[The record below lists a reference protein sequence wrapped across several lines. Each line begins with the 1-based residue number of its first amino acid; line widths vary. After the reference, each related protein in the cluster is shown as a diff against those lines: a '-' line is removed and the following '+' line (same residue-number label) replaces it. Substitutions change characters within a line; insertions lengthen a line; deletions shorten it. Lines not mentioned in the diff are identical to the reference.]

1 MRISFP
7 ALRML
12 ALTIFSAAL
21 CVSAAAG
28 GPVDNSSKLKWV
40 RFEDPTEHALSM
52 EVPQGWEV
60 KGGLFRFGYFDVR
73 WMLDLVSPDGKIVL
87 RLDDASVPAYVPP
100 GPRTPPAGQPFN
112 KPQQFQMIVEDY
124 RSGQAFAE
132 TYAQSRFK
140 SACPGLTTQ
149 PANWKPEIPAELQE
163 THPAKFTEG
172 SVSGT
177 CNAKVGSRTVFVF
190 ALTSLFRQPNAT
202 FWTVDPLISAI
213 TTPDSLPLAQAV
225 AQHMIDTVKKNPQWV
240 QYQSQMTQMGLQA
253 IQRNFQQFMSQMR
266 AYDQARSSAMNQQV
280 AGFEARQH
288 ANQAQFES
296 WDKAFVGLT
305 TVADPLTG
313 EKFDVWSGPYG
324 NYYRNGMGTTFNSP
338 NQPAGTHQVDVQH

>member
-1 MRISFP
+1 MKICFP
-7 ALRML
+7 GGRTCALVICL
-12 ALTIFSAAL
+12 ATLRASA
-21 CVSAAAG
+21 VAAG
-28 GPVDNSSKLKWV
+28 PAENASKLSWV
-40 RFEDPTEHALSM
+40 QFDDPSEHALSM

-73 WMLDLVSPDGKIVL
+73 WMLDLVSPDGKVVL
-87 RLDDASVPAYVPP
+87 RLDDASVPPYVPP
-100 GPRTPPAGQPFN
+100 GPHTPPAGQPFN
-112 KPQQFQMIVEDY
+112 KPQQFQMMVEDY
-124 RSGQAFAE
+124 RTGQSFAE

-140 SACPGLTTQ
+140 SACPGLTLQ
-149 PANWKPEIPAELQE
+149 PANWKAEIPAALQQ
-163 THPAKFTEG
+163 HPAKFTEG

-177 CNAKVGSRTVFVF
+177 CNAKVGPRTVFVY

-240 QYQSQMTQMGLQA
+240 QYQNQMTQMGLQA

-280 AGFEARQH
+280 AGFEARQQ
-288 ANQAQFES
+288 ANQKQFES
-296 WDKAFVGLT
+296 WDENFVGLT
-305 TVADPLTG
+305 KVADPLTG

-324 NYYRNGMGTTFNSP
+324 NYYRNGQGTVINSV